1 MKRLCLVIIL
11 LSVAFTANSAAA
23 ELPVPVVQA
32 FESYCSLPG
41 QLIPILKTA
50 SDKESAT
57 SAAQQLQAALPRI
70 YHARDLLHH
79 MPALTP
85 QQNQQVRMQY
95 EKRMLSEWNALYGEI
110 ERVRNANCFGSKELA
125 RAYNIMC
132 LMIEK

>member
-1 MKRLCLVIIL
+1 MKRLCLVIISL
-11 LSVAFTANSAAA
+11 GFAFTGISAAA
-23 ELPVPVVQA
+23 ELPAPVVQA

-41 QLIPILKTA
+41 QLVSILKTA
-50 SDKESAT
+50 ADKESAT

-70 YHARDLLHH
+70 YHARDLLHQ

-85 QQNQQVRMQY
+85 QQNQQVRLQY
-95 EKRMLSEWNALYGEI
+95 EQRMLSEWNALYREI
-110 ERVRNANCFGSKELA
+110 ERVRNANCFDSKDFA